1 MWRYAPKKDAKI
13 MLPIDGFCSILKN
26 PSTQLSCSL
35 ALTIAVAKRSAIIVA
50 PKKECTKPWNGYSK
64 FKVKTRN
71 GSMSTMMLDIRNV
84 SKSTYLK
91 KIIPKSNAGPRCK
104 GVKGIHTTL

>member
-26 PSTQLSCSL
+26 PSTQPSRSL
-35 ALTIAVAKRSAIIVA
+35 TLTIAAAKKSAIIVA
-50 PKKECTKPWNGYSK
+50 PKKECTKPWMGQSK
-64 FKVKTRN
+64 FRAKTRN
-71 GSMSTMMLDIRNV
+71 GSMSTMMLDTENM

-91 KIIPKSNAGPRCK
+91 KIIPKNNAGPRCK
-104 GVKGIHTTL
+104 SVKGIHTTL